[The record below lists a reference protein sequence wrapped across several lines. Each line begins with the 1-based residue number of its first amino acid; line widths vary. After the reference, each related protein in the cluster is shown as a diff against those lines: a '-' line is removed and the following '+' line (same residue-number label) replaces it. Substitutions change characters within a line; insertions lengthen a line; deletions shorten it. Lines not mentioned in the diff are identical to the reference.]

1 MAAVRFTHA
10 FFLLIFSGTLFSG
23 SVMAQEPS
31 SPTFVPFK
39 DGVEVKINGH
49 GPYQFGLDTGAS
61 VTLLTPEL
69 SRELSLPVT
78 SHSHTHGATSRADDP
93 SVDVMRIDDLLL
105 AGHLFHHAIG
115 VAHTNAS
122 PLVKNGSGLLGMGL
136 FQEVVVR
143 LDYPANKLSISE
155 QSLPPEDGKNIFKY
169 NDVHLRPYVDVV
181 LGGVPANAGIDTG
194 AKDSGADVTVPP
206 DFASRLHL
214 QNLVKMPYGWTD
226 INGRSHE
233 MSRAT
238 LDGDLTIGS
247 IVVHN
252 PTLLITDSVP
262 FVNLGSVLNKL
273 VITLDPRNHRVKFE
287 MP

>member
-1 MAAVRFTHA
+1 
-10 FFLLIFSGTLFSG
+10 
-23 SVMAQEPS
+23 MAQEPS
-31 SPTFVPFK
+31 SPTSVPFK
-39 DGVEVKINGH
+39 NGVEVKINGH
-49 GPYQFGLDTGAS
+49 GPYQFGIDTGAS
-61 VTLLTPEL
+61 TGFTITPEL

-78 SHSHTHGATSRADDP
+78 SHTQSHSAMEHANDP
-93 SVDVMRIDDLLL
+93 SVDVVHIDDLLL

-115 VAHTNAS
+115 IAPPNAS
-122 PLVKNGSGLLGMGL
+122 PLVKNGSGLLGIGL
-136 FQEVVVR
+136 FQDVVVR
-143 LDYPANKLSISE
+143 LDYPSNKLSISE
-155 QSLPPEDGKNIFKY
+155 QSLPPEDGKNILKY
-169 NDVHLRPYVDVV
+169 NDVHLRPYVDIL
-181 LGGVPANAGIDTG
+181 LGGVPANACIDTG

-214 QNLVKMPYGWTD
+214 QNLVKLPYGWTD
-226 INGRSHE
+226 INRRNHE

-273 VITLDPRNHRVKFE
+273 VITLDARNHRVKLE
-287 MP
+287 MPGKTQPE

>member
-1 MAAVRFTHA
+1 MRLTHA
-10 FFLLIFSGTLFSG
+10 FLLLILSGTLFSG
-23 SVMAQEPS
+23 SVMAQEHS
-31 SPTFVPFK
+31 SPTSVPFK

-49 GPYQFGLDTGAS
+49 GTYQFGFDSGSSPAFLI
-61 VTLLTPEL
+61 TPEL

-78 SHSHTHGATSRADDP
+78 SHTQSHGATDRADDP
-93 SVDVMRIDDLLL
+93 SVDVVRIDDLLL
-105 AGHLFHHAIG
+105 AGHLFHHVIG
-115 VAHTNAS
+115 IARPNAS
-122 PLVKNGSGLLGMGL
+122 PLVKNGSGLLGIGL

-143 LDYPANKLSISE
+143 LDYPSNKLSISE

-194 AKDSGADVTVPP
+194 AKDTGADLSVPP

-214 QNLVKMPYGWTD
+214 QNLVKLSYGLTD
-226 INGRSHE
+226 INGRNHE
-233 MSRAT
+233 ISKAT

-247 IVVHN
+247 VVVHN

-273 VITLDPRNHRVKFE
+273 VITLDPRNHRVKLE